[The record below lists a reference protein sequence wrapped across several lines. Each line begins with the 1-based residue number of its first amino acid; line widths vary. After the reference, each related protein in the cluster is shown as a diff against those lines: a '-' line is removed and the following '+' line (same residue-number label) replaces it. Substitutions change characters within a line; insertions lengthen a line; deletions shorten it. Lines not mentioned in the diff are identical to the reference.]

1 MADVIIF
8 KEGKNSTQSGRA
20 RAHRW
25 VLRHQNELPTRPDPL
40 MGWAGGAETDT
51 QVQLRFPTLEAALDY
66 AARQGLSS
74 EVVPEPVERLHIQA
88 YADNFK

>member
-8 KEGKNSTQSGRA
+8 KEGKNSAQSGRA

-25 VLRHQNELPTRPDPL
+25 VLRRESDTPTRPEPL
-40 MGWAGGAETDT
+40 MGWAGGADTDA
-51 QVQLRFPTLEAALDY
+51 QVQLRFPTLDLALDY
-66 AARQGLSS
+66 AKRQNWTA
-74 EVVPEPVERLHIQA
+74 EVVPEPVERLIIQT